1 MIKKG
6 RLKEIVSELQGASKM
21 HLKQSKE
28 IEKHIDDMGP
38 KEIRSIEEDFGKP
51 KTNSLG
57 VTMPA
62 GAILRSVG
70 RMLSPEFPQDEAK
83 NKKYLNAVQ
92 EMKPFELKSDGSPG
106 SKDIAPKKAASCWKG
121 YVAKGK
127 KKSPSRK
134 KTKSG
139 KIKMVNNCVKK

>member
-1 MIKKG
+1 MKKN

-28 IEKHIDDMGP
+28 IAAHIDDMGSP
-38 KEIRSIEEDFGKP
+38 AKM
-51 KTNSLG
+51 NSPL
-57 VTMPA
+57 
-62 GAILRSVG
+62 
-70 RMLSPEFPQDEAK
+70 E
-83 NKKYLNAVQ
+83 KK
-92 EMKPFELKSDGSPG
+92 
-106 SKDIAPKKAASCWKG
+106 CWKG
-121 YVAKGK
+121 YKAKGK

>member
-38 KEIRSIEEDFGKP
+38 KEVKSIEGLETQNK
-51 KTNSLG
+51 SLG

-62 GAILRSVG
+62 GAMLRSAG
-70 RMLSPEFPQDEAK
+70 RMLSPEFPQSEVK
-83 NKKYLNAVQ
+83 NQRYADAIQ
-92 EMKPFELKSDGSPG
+92 EIQPFELKPDNSPG
-106 SKDIAPKKAASCWKG
+106 NQDIAPKKAAKCWKG

-134 KTKSG
+134 KTKGG